1 MYAENID
8 RVKKQLRA
16 HNLENRYIELPASTA
31 TVALAAQAIG
41 CKEGLI
47 AKTLSFNTK
56 NGPIVI
62 VAMGTARID
71 NKKFKEY
78 FKEKASFLKGEE
90 VQNLIGHP
98 IGGVC
103 PFGLKEG
110 VKIYLDESLKKYDY
124 TYPAAGAAN
133 NAVKLTIEELQDITH
148 GVWIDVCK

>member
-41 CKEGLI
+41 CEEGLI

-133 NAVKLTIEELQDITH
+133 NAVKLSVEELGFVTG